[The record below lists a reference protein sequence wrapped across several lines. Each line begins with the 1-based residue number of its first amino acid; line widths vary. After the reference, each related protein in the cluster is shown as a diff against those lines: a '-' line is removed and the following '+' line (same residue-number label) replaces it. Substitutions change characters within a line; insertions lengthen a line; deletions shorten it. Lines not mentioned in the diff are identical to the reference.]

1 MIKFKSRLHAAVFYG
16 FIAVTV
22 VVTTYF
28 ALTQG

>member
-16 FIAVTV
+16 FIAVAV
-22 VVTTYF
+22 VATAYF